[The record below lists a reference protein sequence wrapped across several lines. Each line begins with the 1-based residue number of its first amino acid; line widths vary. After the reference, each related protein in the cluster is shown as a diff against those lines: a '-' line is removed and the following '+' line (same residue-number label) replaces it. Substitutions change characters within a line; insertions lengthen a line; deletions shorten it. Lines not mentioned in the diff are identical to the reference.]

1 MCQAAATSLRRAHL
15 SATLG
20 HHPTAQ
26 GLAEASVPRAEEPQ
40 RAPCAE
46 NETPQLGPRLQLPS
60 LAPLSSPSGA
70 PAASRCSAPR
80 PGTAAETSASPAVPP
95 HGRGKSGGLRADGS
109 RPARLQPL
117 PRLGRR
123 RPQPGGCP
131 GPPGGTRCGRGGAGR
146 RRGRGRSAGPG
157 RARDWRR
164 ERDATSGGG
173 SPASLRSLPGASPEP
188 PRRPARRAGGA
199 VPPHAR
205 SGPERRSPAAGAAPQ
220 PARHGPA
227 RLCSALLGSIAAGLP
242 GDAAALRTKAVSAV
256 TLRALRARRG
266 SGPAGLGSAPPGP
279 QRSAR
284 AELPAAGLPLGQPSR
299 RAARG
304 RGRAPPAPA
313 AGPWLCPSH
322 GRWRGQRRRM
332 RFFPWGFWLLCVAS
346 APARGDSG
354 SKARSC
360 AEVRQLYGAKGF
372 SLSGVPQAEI
382 SGECGGEA
390 PPEHPA
396 PWARGWARG
405 AFFIVSFLLR
415 ARAKRV
421 WASGGRNRDNETVTG
436 FGLRAGKC
444 SQLTGERRIVWAFFN
459 LFLEGKQ
466 TRKRRVAVVKNEM
479 GVK

>member
-1 MCQAAATSLRRAHL
+1 M
-15 SATLG
+15 
-20 HHPTAQ
+20 
-26 GLAEASVPRAEEPQ
+26 
-40 RAPCAE
+40 
-46 NETPQLGPRLQLPS
+46 
-60 LAPLSSPSGA
+60 
-70 PAASRCSAPR
+70 
-80 PGTAAETSASPAVPP
+80 PP
-95 HGRGKSGGLRADGS
+95 
-109 RPARLQPL
+109 
-117 PRLGRR
+117 
-123 RPQPGGCP
+123 
-131 GPPGGTRCGRGGAGR
+131 
-146 RRGRGRSAGPG
+146 
-157 RARDWRR
+157 
-164 ERDATSGGG
+164 
-173 SPASLRSLPGASPEP
+173 
-188 PRRPARRAGGA
+188 
-199 VPPHAR
+199 
-205 SGPERRSPAAGAAPQ
+205 
-220 PARHGPA
+220 
-227 RLCSALLGSIAAGLP
+227 
-242 GDAAALRTKAVSAV
+242 
-256 TLRALRARRG
+256 
-266 SGPAGLGSAPPGP
+266 
-279 QRSAR
+279 
-284 AELPAAGLPLGQPSR
+284 
-299 RAARG
+299 
-304 RGRAPPAPA
+304 PPAPA

-405 AFFIVSFLLR
+405 ALFIVSFLLR

-444 SQLTGERRIVWAFFN
+444 SQLTREKNCVGFFN